1 MSPTGTCKHAIPAC
15 QRARTH
21 VLRASD
27 ICQHEHRRCFNSFG
41 LWLWV
46 YAVICCLSQ
55 VIMNYLF
62 VSLVAMNLAFLLF
75 LIAILMTLLL
85 IL

>member
-1 MSPTGTCKHAIPAC
+1 
-15 QRARTH
+15 
-21 VLRASD
+21 
-27 ICQHEHRRCFNSFG
+27 
-41 LWLWV
+41 
-46 YAVICCLSQ
+46 
-55 VIMNYLF
+55 MNYLF